1 MSSTDRQNNLLV
13 SEDWQKIYQT
23 FKNANFQSY
32 DFENLRR
39 IMVDYLRTNYSDDFN
54 DYIESSEYLA
64 LIDLIAFVGQSIAFR
79 VDLNARENFLELAE
93 RRESVLRLA
102 KLIGYNATRNKPS
115 QGLLKINTISTTENV
130 LDTNGR
136 NLAGQFIT
144 WNDPSNINW
153 YDQFIKIINSAFL
166 STNQFGNPIDSAKIY
181 NVPTAQYRFNSANVN
196 VPIYSF
202 NKTISGKTMNFEVTS
217 TTFKGQNYVYEEAPK
232 LGNSMACIFKD
243 DGYGAGSSGTGFFF
257 NFIQGSLNQGT
268 FTIDQP
274 SSNQTIDIDSDNVNN
289 NDIWLYQLDTNT
301 GAENTLWTKLP
312 ALAGNNI
319 IYNSINTNT
328 TTVYSVSTRTNDNIT
343 LNFGDGTFGQL
354 PVGTFKVY
362 YRISNGLSYT
372 INPSDIVNVSI
383 SIPYVSV
390 KGQNETLTLSLNL
403 PSSVQ
408 NSALTESNTH
418 IKNNA
423 PAVYYTQ
430 NRMVTGEDYNISPL
444 ASSTAVAKIKAL
456 NRSSSGISRY
466 FDLID
471 PTGKYSSTNLYG
483 GDGILYKD
491 EYLTKFNFSYQT
503 KNDIEGEI
511 KNIVVPI
518 LSSAEL
524 KNLYY
529 SYFKNYVTTSLS
541 ISWYVKSSDSN
552 ASTGYV
558 GDSVTTT
565 PYQVGSYTNTILK
578 YCTSGSLIKFIAPTG
593 YYFDLKNKNKL
604 TQGPQTVAGSSSYIW
619 AEVVSVIDDGTSNK
633 TGVLQNG
640 LGPITLAQ
648 NIPQGAI
655 VSQII
660 PKFTTVLSNS
670 VIATMIDLISENKF
684 FGLRYDAD
692 NQLWKIIFE
701 SNLNLTNNFNLGNQG
716 STANLQ
722 TDSSWFI
729 LFTTDNI
736 NYTVTT
742 RNLRYIFESAKE
754 ISFYFENDAKIYD
767 IVSGSI
773 VNDNIKILSVNQ
785 NYASNNGTDSFTNDI
800 NWKVSSK
807 FVGLDG
813 YTDPKKLIITYTDE
827 DNNGTVDNPQIFDD
841 ILAESTGSPLS
852 KYIVQQKY
860 NISLGQQDYK
870 YVANN
875 YVTGPV
881 IFVQTDPNDTS
892 SYSDGQYFYITS
904 TNVVKK
910 YNLTTGELIPT
921 LDYKIYKGRDNLK
934 FQYTH
939 SADYDS
945 RIDPGSSNI
954 IDLYV
959 LTSSYDTNFRQWLAG
974 ASTTQPLPPSA
985 TELSNLLSTTLNPI
999 KSISDEIVYHPVSYT
1014 LLFGALADISLQANF
1029 NVIINNNS
1037 VVSESDVKA
1046 RILTAINSFFALE
1059 NWNFGDT
1066 FYFSE
1071 LATYVINQ
1079 LTPDITG
1086 FVIVPVQP
1094 DKYFGSLFQ
1103 IECPSNKIFISSA
1116 TTDNIKIVTGFT
1128 SDNLKTVAG
1137 SASLPI
1143 VSQTITSSINGG
1155 LNV

>member
-1 MSSTDRQNNLLV
+1 ML
-13 SEDWQKIYQT
+13 
-23 FKNANFQSY
+23 
-32 DFENLRR
+32 
-39 IMVDYLRTNYSDDFN
+39 
-54 DYIESSEYLA
+54 
-64 LIDLIAFVGQSIAFR
+64 FR
-79 VDLNARENFLELAE
+79 
-93 RRESVLRLA
+93 S
-102 KLIGYNATRNKPS
+102 
-115 QGLLKINTISTTENV
+115 
-130 LDTNGR
+130 
-136 NLAGQFIT
+136 
-144 WNDPSNINW
+144 
-153 YDQFIKIINSAFL
+153 
-166 STNQFGNPIDSAKIY
+166 
-181 NVPTAQYRFNSANVN
+181 
-196 VPIYSF
+196 
-202 NKTISGKTMNFEVTS
+202 
-217 TTFKGQNYVYEEAPK
+217 
-232 LGNSMACIFKD
+232 
-243 DGYGAGSSGTGFFF
+243 
-257 NFIQGSLNQGT
+257 
-268 FTIDQP
+268 
-274 SSNQTIDIDSDNVNN
+274 
-289 NDIWLYQLDTNT
+289 
-301 GAENTLWTKLP
+301 
-312 ALAGNNI
+312 
-319 IYNSINTNT
+319 
-328 TTVYSVSTRTNDNIT
+328 
-343 LNFGDGTFGQL
+343 
-354 PVGTFKVY
+354 
-362 YRISNGLSYT
+362 
-372 INPSDIVNVSI
+372 
-383 SIPYVSV
+383 
-390 KGQNETLTLSLNL
+390 
-403 PSSVQ
+403 
-408 NSALTESNTH
+408 
-418 IKNNA
+418 
-423 PAVYYTQ
+423 
-430 NRMVTGEDYNISPL
+430 
-444 ASSTAVAKIKAL
+444 
-456 NRSSSGISRY
+456 
-466 FDLID
+466 
-471 PTGKYSSTNLYG
+471 
-483 GDGILYKD
+483 
-491 EYLTKFNFSYQT
+491 
-503 KNDIEGEI
+503 
-511 KNIVVPI
+511 
-518 LSSAEL
+518 
-524 KNLYY
+524 
-529 SYFKNYVTTSLS
+529 
-541 ISWYVKSSDSN
+541 
-552 ASTGYV
+552 
-558 GDSVTTT
+558 
-565 PYQVGSYTNTILK
+565 
-578 YCTSGSLIKFIAPTG
+578 
-593 YYFDLKNKNKL
+593 
-604 TQGPQTVAGSSSYIW
+604 
-619 AEVVSVIDDGTSNK
+619 
-633 TGVLQNG
+633 
-640 LGPITLAQ
+640 ITLAQ